1 MQDLT
6 QTEMVQIKEWIL
18 RNNTPSTELF
28 YETDLIENRIID
40 SLQFVEFILFLE
52 SITGKEIYTKNFNLE
67 SIRSLQAIESNY
79 FKKEDL
85 HG

>member
-6 QTEMVQIKEWIL
+6 QKEMVQVKQWVL
-18 RNNTPSTELF
+18 QNNTSSTELL

-52 SITGKEIYTKNFNLE
+52 SITGKEVYTKNFNLE
-67 SIRSLQAIESNY
+67 SIRSLQAIELNY